1 MQIPRELNRKTQ
13 GNQRAVC
20 QKVTLYLFRQ
30 KTDLSESTVLKQSTS
45 SIQIQLSSL
54 QNELSSLQTQL
65 NEVAHQKALL
75 ENDNYQLN
83 EELHR
88 TTEQISQMAEQ
99 IRFYQSSLKEFEFN
113 LELLRSDELVQD
125 SLLDELVLGADNVS
139 QAV

>member
-13 GNQRAVC
+13 GNQRVVC

-65 NEVAHQKALL
+65 NEVTHQKALL